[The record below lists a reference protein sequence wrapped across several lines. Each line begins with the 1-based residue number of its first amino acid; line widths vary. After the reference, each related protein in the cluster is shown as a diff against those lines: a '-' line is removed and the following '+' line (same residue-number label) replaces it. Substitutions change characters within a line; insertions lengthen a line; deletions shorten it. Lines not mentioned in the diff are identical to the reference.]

1 LSERS
6 VQGIID
12 PGGDFMVQKEN
23 VLLRIETLKNSFT
36 KTETR
41 IATFVLENP
50 GKVIYMSLTELSDA
64 LKVSE
69 GSIVRFCQ
77 KIGFQGFHPF
87 KIAMAIAESPYKSDS
102 SGISDPEN
110 LTELKSYVANR
121 YVDVIRDTSE
131 FISEETLRD
140 CVASITSAKTILLAG
155 VGASGNTAQ
164 DAFYKFM
171 RIGLNFKYSSD
182 AHLQAMMASQLSK
195 ADMLMA
201 ISQSGST
208 LEIVDIA
215 NIARGAGCTVM
226 SVTGYARSPLAKVSD
241 HVLLTPTRETPFESG
256 AIRSKVAQLYV
267 LELLFMAVFQKIRT
281 SGQKSI
287 EKTARAVAKWIY

>member
-1 LSERS
+1 
-6 VQGIID
+6 
-12 PGGDFMVQKEN
+12 MVQKEN
-23 VLLRIETLKNSFT
+23 VLLTVETLKDSFT
-36 KTETR
+36 KTESR
-41 IATFVLENP
+41 IASFVLENP
-50 GKVIYMSLTELSDA
+50 KKVIYMSLTELSDA

-77 KIGFQGFHPF
+77 KAGFSGFHPF
-87 KIAMAIAESPYKSDS
+87 KIAMAMSESPARDEI
-102 SGISDPEN
+102 GGVSDPES
-110 LTELKSYVANR
+110 LSELKNYVAQR
-121 YVDVIRDTSE
+121 YMDVIRDTSE
-131 FISEETLRD
+131 FISEETLRE
-140 CVASITSAKTILLAG
+140 CVNAVLSAGTVLLVG

-182 AHLQAMMASQLSK
+182 AHLQAMMASQLTEK
-195 ADMLMA
+195 DVLMA

-215 NIARGAGCTVM
+215 NIANKGGATVIC
-226 SVTGYARSPLAKVSD
+226 VTGYARSPLAKVSS

-267 LELLFMAVFQKIRT
+267 LELLFMAVFQRLRET
-281 SGQKSI
+281 DQKSI
-287 EKTARAVAKWIY
+287 EKTAEAVAKWIY